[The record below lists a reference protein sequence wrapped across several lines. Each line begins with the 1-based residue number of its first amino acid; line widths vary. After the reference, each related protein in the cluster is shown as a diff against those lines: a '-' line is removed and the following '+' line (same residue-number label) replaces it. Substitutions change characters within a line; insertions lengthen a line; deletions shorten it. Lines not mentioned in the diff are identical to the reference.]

1 MCAPACGQRHL
12 CQHDLSLQGQVH
24 GGGVHAVLGVGRG
37 GRTGYPRDVHVGQ
50 GHQLCSGEGGGE
62 EGGGGRQSKRMAVEK
77 GVSLRGMMWMEGNEG
92 GSRQS
97 KGW

>member
-12 CQHDLSLQGQVH
+12 CQHDLSLQGQVR
-24 GGGVHAVLGVGRG
+24 GDGVHAVLGVGRG

-62 EGGGGRQSKRMAVEK
+62 EGGGEEGDRQSKRMAVEK
-77 GVSLRGMMWMEGNEG
+77 GVVVVGILVVGY
-92 GSRQS
+92 
-97 KGW
+97 KPHIHK